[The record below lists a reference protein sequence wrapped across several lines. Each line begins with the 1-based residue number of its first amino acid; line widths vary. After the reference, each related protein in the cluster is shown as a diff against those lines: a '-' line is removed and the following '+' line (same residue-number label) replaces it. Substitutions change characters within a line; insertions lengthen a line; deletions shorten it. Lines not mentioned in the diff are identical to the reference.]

1 MQFQGHFYKHEDF
14 FHQAINVKYTGL
26 AENSNFFFNII
37 LKLGEKIIQKILTT
51 PLYLLG
57 GLSKKVDGQQK
68 MFIVIAKIDRKY
80 HKKLVVKYLIPDR
93 FLGSKHKKILSH
105 FFSRAMTIFDNP
117 G

>member
-68 MFIVIAKIDRKY
+68 NVYCDRKNRS
-80 HKKLVVKYLIPDR
+80 KIPQKISSKIFNSRSILR
-93 FLGSKHKKILSH
+93 FK
-105 FFSRAMTIFDNP
+105 T
-117 G
+117 